1 MKSVQQ
7 KENQKSDLR
16 VFRRWSRKSYAVFAS
31 MNQEIK
37 ISCINTSYNLL
48 IPSKENGFSGF
59 CHLPKSRR
67 DENEAEELEPLDTEL
82 LQLLLQ
88 NESIAKA
95 SQKES
100 DVRKNKI
107 LSDSLFISY
116 YCLEIQAVKKE
127 SNKRILL

>member
-1 MKSVQQ
+1 MKSVKQM
-7 KENQKSDLR
+7 ENQRSDLR
-16 VFRRWSRKSYAVFAS
+16 VFRRWSRKSYAAFAS

-48 IPSKENGFSGF
+48 VPSKENGFSGF
-59 CHLPKSRR
+59 CYLPKSRR
-67 DENEAEELEPLDTEL
+67 DENEAEEFEPLDNEL

-88 NESIAKA
+88 NESTAKA

-100 DVRKNKI
+100 FSLKNKI

-116 YCLEIQAVKKE
+116 QL
-127 SNKRILL
+127 S